1 MAATAH
7 YAMSHACTLTL
18 DDVSQEPALDRFCLE
33 VRPRAL
39 RIALLETAGNAH
51 LAADFVQDSL
61 TKLVSNYREKPA
73 EEWAPLFYS
82 ILRNR
87 LTDWH
92 RRKKIE
98 KVFDFFFANEDDEDG
113 APAPW
118 ESLADPGPGPERLAG
133 NLQLAGRIADA
144 ISQLSA
150 RQREAFLLREM
161 EGLSIAD
168 TAKAMHVS
176 EGSVK
181 THHLRAL
188 TRLRS
193 VLQSDNPLTGG
204 IPS

>member
-1 MAATAH
+1 
-7 YAMSHACTLTL
+7 MSHAFTLTL
-18 DDVSQEPALDRFCLE
+18 DDVNQEPALDRFCLE

-51 LAADFVQDSL
+51 LAADLVQDSL
-61 TKLVSNYREKPA
+61 AKLVSNYRDKPA

-87 LTDWH
+87 ITDWH

-98 KVFDFFFANEDDEDG
+98 KVFDFFFANDDEDE
-113 APAPW
+113 AAAAPW
-118 ESLADPGPGPERLAG
+118 ESLADPAPGPEHLAG

-161 EGLSIAD
+161 EGLSIVD

-181 THHLRAL
+181 THHVRAL

-193 VLQSDNPLTGG
+193 VLQSDNPLIGG
-204 IPS
+204 ISS